1 MTLQGIRDLQQ
12 EYQQRFGPNDYR
24 PNLFVTYWSFRMM
37 IGLMAIPVLFALIA
51 LWLTRGG
58 QIPNQRWFSWLA
70 LLTMPAPFL
79 ANSAGWVFTEMG
91 RQPWVVVLTRPVI
104 SWFDSPS
111 KQASR
116 ITPPPWSP
124 RLC

>member
-70 LLTMPAPFL
+70 LLTMPAR
-79 ANSAGWVFTEMG
+79 SGQQRRMG
-91 RQPWVVVLTRPVI
+91 VHRDGAPALGRRP
-104 SWFDSPS
+104 
-111 KQASR
+111 
-116 ITPPPWSP
+116 
-124 RLC
+124 